1 MSATLHRRHP
11 KAGSYILRPLLLL
24 VVARPNPRCHAAM
37 LMADARYARQFQGI
51 VRVAP
56 RILMLA
62 MVLLYALPRGTAF
75 MPGLLV
81 DWYCLALL
89 TAWILANTAGETK
102 KSAMMALFNAAS
114 AAGAIVGPLLFGP
127 ADGPRPGVAVL
138 ALLNVAHARIANGKD
153 GRIHAHSTED
163 RYVDMRAQ
171 HADTVGSR
179 AFAGRTECENDQFV
193 CAY

>member
-1 MSATLHRRHP
+1 M
-11 KAGSYILRPLLLL
+11 
-24 VVARPNPRCHAAM
+24 AAM
-37 LMADARYARQFQGI
+37 VLGLG
-51 VRVAP
+51 VAG
-56 RILMLA
+56 L
-62 MVLLYALPRGTAF
+62 VLLYALPRGRAF
-75 MPGLLV
+75 APGLLV
-81 DWYCLALL
+81 DFYCLALL
-89 TAWILANTAGETK
+89 TACIELVVEWILANMAGETK
-102 KSAMMALFNAAS
+102 KSAIIALFNAAS

>member
-1 MSATLHRRHP
+1 VAVF
-11 KAGSYILRPLLLL
+11 AALL
-24 VVARPNPRCHAAM
+24 VV
-37 LMADARYARQFQGI
+37 
-51 VRVAP
+51 
-56 RILMLA
+56 
-62 MVLLYALPRGTAF
+62 VLLQ
-75 MPGLLV
+75 
-81 DWYCLALL
+81 
-89 TAWILANTAGETK
+89 
-102 KSAMMALFNAAS
+102 
-114 AAGAIVGPLLFGP
+114 
-127 ADGPRPGVAVL
+127 VAVL